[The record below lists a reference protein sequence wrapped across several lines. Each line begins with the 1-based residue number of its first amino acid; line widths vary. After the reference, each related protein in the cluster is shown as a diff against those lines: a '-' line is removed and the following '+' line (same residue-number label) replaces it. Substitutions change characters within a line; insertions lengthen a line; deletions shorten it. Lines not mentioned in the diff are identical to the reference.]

1 MYNAAIKILA
11 LYIKMSY
18 PWIKD
23 SGTLTGTPPTD
34 RLAVTS
40 PNGLYFSTSTNSSIL
55 APTNSNLTI
64 ETAGTGDVIVKTNS
78 NNRLTIDDSGTV
90 TAAKNIAITDGSL
103 TINNATGGGT
113 SDPLLVLNQALSS
126 QTLYE
131 ERNNTKTNLSSSQTL
146 YQVSYKGLPSVGST
160 AVEYA
165 NMKVTAQ
172 SYTSGSQTS
181 KIDFAVGPSYQ
192 NVLSIQPNFLQLT
205 GNVYL
210 PSRYINGF
218 TYAQTQYGNNL
229 IPQTPNFID
238 TSTTLSFTGEAS
250 NGQRILYANKGSSSA
265 FLPIAGTFGGGAYC
279 SESFAGRIW
288 VGSDNY
294 IYWTNN
300 NGTSWNVFADS
311 NNDPYYF
318 NGQIK
323 CMKNTGSNLYFGG
336 AFQSVSYGTSNVS
349 LNYVGYI
356 SGSILV
362 EQLNWSN
369 YGGIGAVGLG
379 GSGTVVVNTIEFYS
393 GYIYYGGLFSGD
405 QYNNI
410 QVKNIICSEES
421 SRTLYA
427 LNGSNDSGLDGEV
440 LIIKSDGGSGRFIIG
455 GNFTTFWYTGGST
468 YGAQFCTWLDISN
481 YTANWVASFGFSS
494 ITRTIT
500 QYGSSLLVG
509 GDFTS
514 TGYGDYLI
522 TMTYNGSNYTLAVA
536 PFSATISTPIN
547 LTFHSVSSG
556 FVYWCSANSPY
567 GIYRN
572 GSLIGNSP
580 TGGFWSCITYLS
592 GSDGLSDC
600 FAPNGSQFY
609 YLAGDSL
616 SITIGSTP
624 VVNAGTEYTSGTIT
638 LPNKGNSIELA
649 YDNSGG
655 KLYVVSNNGATGIG
669 GGGSGG
675 ISLIS
680 AGAGISVS
688 SPSGPTTTISNSGVL
703 SLTAGTNT
711 SVSDLGGG
719 TWQVNASGGG
729 GGGGDVYWSQLI
741 SPSTTYS
748 QLYSQT
754 SNLNVEFGINAAT
767 TGHFDIAEL
776 HIDDTLSG
784 YTGTNNSGRAGY
796 LKVGYD
802 DGSSTQNYTILTN
815 TTSNPCTMA
824 TVGTDMHLFGAKD
837 NGNQFGMGKIYLYAG
852 SILPGNFAYNGNT
865 TFLGSS
871 GEYFYEVNSTNFNN
885 PSDIKLK
892 KDVVPLESEYCI
904 DLIKNIKPVSY
915 KYKSDSKNKTHFGV
929 IAQDVEKIIGDEN
942 LALHSNEGDN
952 QTICYTE
959 LIIPLV
965 KTVQQLLE
973 KVKVLENE
981 IMELKK

>member
-23 SGTLTGTPPTD
+23 SGTLTGTPPTN

-113 SDPLLVLNQALSS
+113 SDPLLVLNQELSS

-229 IPQTPNFID
+229 IPQTPNFIN
-238 TSTTLSFTGEAS
+238 TSTTLSFTPEIS

-265 FLPIAGTFGGGAYC
+265 FLPITGTFPNGGGAYC
-279 SESFAGRIW
+279 SESFGGRIW
-288 VGSDNY
+288 VGSDGY
-294 IYWTNN
+294 IYWTTD
-300 NGTSWNVFADS
+300 NGASWNVFADS
-311 NNDPYYF
+311 NNDTYYF

-336 AFQSVSYGTSNVS
+336 SFQSVSYGTSNVS

-356 SGSILV
+356 SGYILV
-362 EQLNWSN
+362 EPLNWSN
-369 YGGIGAVGLG
+369 YGGIGLG
-379 GSGTVVVNTIEFYS
+379 GSEAIVNTIESYY
-393 GYIYYGGLFSGD
+393 GYIYYGGFFTGD

-410 QVKNIICSEES
+410 QVQNIICSEES
-421 SRTLYA
+421 SKTLYA
-427 LNGSNDSGLDGEV
+427 LNNSNNSGLDGEV
-440 LIIKSDGGSGRFIIG
+440 LIIKRDGGSGRFIIG
-455 GNFTTFWYTGGST
+455 GSFSTFYDTGFST
-468 YGAQFCTWLDISN
+468 YGAQNCTWLDISN
-481 YTANWVASFGFSS
+481 STAVWVASFGFNS

-500 QYGSSLLVG
+500 QYESSLLVG

-522 TMTYNGSNYTLAVA
+522 TMTHNGSNYTLDVA

-547 LTFHSVSSG
+547 LTFYSASG

-580 TGGFWSCITYLS
+580 TSNFWSCITYLS
-592 GSDGLSDC
+592 GSNGLSDC

-675 ISLIS
+675 ISTIS
-680 AGAGISVS
+680 AGSGISVTN
-688 SPSGPTTTISNSGVL
+688 PTGPTTTINNIGVL
-703 SLTAGTNT
+703 SLTAGSNISLSATTGNIT
-711 SVSDLGGG
+711 IS
-719 TWQVNASGGG
+719 ASGG
-729 GGGGDVYWSQLI
+729 GGGGDVYWSELNNTN
-741 SPSTTYS
+741 TTYN
-748 QLYSQT
+748 QLGSNNYEFGLSDNNT
-754 SNLNVEFGINAAT
+754 YPNEKIVLCNNSNLNGTFGTSNTA
-767 TGHFDIAEL
+767 
-776 HIDDTLSG
+776 
-784 YTGTNNSGRAGY
+784 Y
-796 LKVGYD
+796 LKVGDVSTDKYTLVANVD
-802 DGSSTQNYTILTN
+802 DSSNQYF
-815 TTSNPCTMA
+815 CTMA
-824 TVGTDMHLFGAKD
+824 TLNTDMHLYANKYSNVRYG
-837 NGNQFGMGKIYLYAG
+837 QGKIFLYAG
-852 SILPGNFAYNGNT
+852 SILPGNFGYIGNS

-871 GEYFYEVNSTNFNN
+871 SEYFSEVNSTSFNN